1 MKKFPHFGRMAVHT
15 FGMPLHADSKRM
27 ILYLDCL
34 DCIILRACADNYIL
48 SGRVDGLMV
57 KTVYKKTGTDI
68 LSEAASAFGA
78 DPVADLAAGCGLLHM
93 IKRFSGNERHVLP
106 DCTSAGDAQDL
117 HSPADSKDGFAG
129 FQYTLHKTNLK

>member
-1 MKKFPHFGRMAVHT
+1 MENKFMKKFPHFGRMAVHT

-48 SGRVDGLMV
+48 SWRVDGLMV

-68 LSEAASAFGA
+68 LSEAASLRCP
-78 DPVADLAAGCGLLHM
+78 DPVTD
-93 IKRFSGNERHVLP
+93 F
-106 DCTSAGDAQDL
+106 TSYG
-117 HSPADSKDGFAG
+117 
-129 FQYTLHKTNLK
+129 